1 MKRHYAL
8 ALVSTA
14 LVVAAASGAAAAKS
28 HPQATSRNEPTLVVA
43 NWEDYGSDEPWA
55 VKYFEQKYHCIIKPV
70 YFNSETQALSLL
82 QNGGLGHI
90 DVILPNLAYV
100 RQAVSEGLLQP
111 INTSKLSNYNQ
122 LYPTLRTNPYDRVG
136 GKVYGIPW
144 TWGTTG
150 LAYNPQLIK
159 TPLNSWAA
167 LWNPKYKG
175 EIGFFDDPTTAIMTT
190 ALYLHENPYHPNL
203 AKVKAALLKQK
214 ALDKLYWSSQNDW
227 DKAYTSK
234 EIALGNVWSGAA
246 TALIASGTKMTY
258 VLPKEGAIGWVDN
271 WAIAKD
277 APHLQLAYDWINYM
291 ISVQFQS
298 HYARDLTAEP
308 PAMANSQVNKHL
320 PQSVIDATF
329 SFPQWLHRLVIQRA
343 LPAGVLNTWTQL
355 WEQVKGQ

>member
-1 MKRHYAL
+1 VKRTYTFFAL
-8 ALVSTA
+8 STLLVGLGASLAALKPP
-14 LVVAAASGAAAAKS
+14 AAQAA
-28 HPQATSRNEPTLVVA
+28 TEPTLVVA

-111 INTSKLSNYNQ
+111 IDTSKLSNYHE
-122 LYPTLRTNPYDRVG
+122 LYPILRNNPYDRVN

-150 LAYNPQLIK
+150 LGYNPTLIK
-159 TPLNSWAA
+159 TPITSWSA

-175 EIGFFDDPTTAIMTT
+175 EIGFFDDPTTAIMTA

-203 AKVKAALLKQK
+203 NKVKAALLQQK

-246 TALIASGTKMTY
+246 TALIASGVKMDY

-277 APHLQLAYDWINYM
+277 APHLKLAYDWINYM
-291 ISVQFQS
+291 ISVQFQA
-298 HYARDLTAEP
+298 HYAKDLTAEP
-308 PAMANSQVNKHL
+308 PAMANSEVNKVL
-320 PQSVIDATF
+320 PKKVIDATF
-329 SFPQWLHRLVIQRA
+329 SFPQWLPKLTIQRA
-343 LPAGVLNTWTQL
+343 LPPGVLNTWTLL